1 MRIIGDIQGEAQ
13 ARTFGDYLYAQGIPN
28 EVEAGSADVWS
39 VWVKSDDD
47 LVRAGDLL
55 RAFQQNPTDARF
67 RDASQ
72 EATALK
78 RRENEDEAGYRR
90 RTRNVRDTFTSLR
103 GYQFGIITYALI
115 FVCVVVFVITKYG
128 EEFEPVRSL
137 WLSSHRTFAPLWKRV
152 LDLREVN
159 DGQVWRLV
167 TPIFIHMGVMH
178 IVFNM
183 MWLASLGSMIEA
195 RQSRALMGR
204 LVLFLAIGSNLVQWV
219 ATGSARFGG
228 MSGVVYGLIG
238 YMWMRGKF
246 DPACGLRLDSYT
258 IITSVIWFVV
268 CFTGL
273 VGPIANGAH
282 AGGLVIGMIWGWIAS
297 RRPGLANG

>member
-1 MRIIGDIQGEAQ
+1 MRTIGDIQGEAA
-13 ARTFGDYLYAQGIPN
+13 ARTFGDFLYAQGIAN

-47 LVRAGDLL
+47 LARAGELL

-72 EATALK
+72 VATALK
-78 RRENEDEAGYRR
+78 HRESEDEASYRR
-90 RTRNVRDTFTSLR
+90 RTRNVRDTFANLR
-103 GYQFGIITYALI
+103 GHRFGIITYALI
-115 FVCVVVFVITKYG
+115 FICVAVFVITKYG
-128 EEFEPVRSL
+128 TQFEPVDSL

-152 LDLREVN
+152 FDLREVN
-159 DGQVWRLV
+159 GGQVWRLI
-167 TPIFIHMGVMH
+167 TPVFIHMSFLH

-195 RQSRALMGR
+195 RQSKALMAR

-219 ATGSARFGG
+219 ATGKPYFGG

-246 DPACGLRLDSYT
+246 DPTCGLRLDSHT

-268 CFTGL
+268 CFTGW

-282 AGGLVIGMIWGWIAS
+282 AGGLVIGMFWGWLAS
-297 RRPGLANG
+297 RSPGLAKG

>member
-1 MRIIGDIQGEAQ
+1 MRTIGDIQGEAA
-13 ARTFGDYLYAQGIPN
+13 ARTFGDFLYAQGIAN

-47 LVRAGDLL
+47 LARAGELL

-72 EATALK
+72 VATALK
-78 RRENEDEAGYRR
+78 HRESEDEASYRR
-90 RTRNVRDTFTSLR
+90 RTRNVRDTFANLR
-103 GYQFGIITYALI
+103 GHRFGIITYALI
-115 FVCVVVFVITKYG
+115 VICVAVFVITKYG
-128 EEFEPVRSL
+128 TQFEPVDSL

-152 LDLREVN
+152 FDLREVN
-159 DGQVWRLV
+159 GGQVWRLI
-167 TPIFIHMGVMH
+167 TPVFIHMSFLH

-195 RQSRALMGR
+195 RQSKALMAR

-219 ATGSARFGG
+219 ATGKPYFGG

-246 DPACGLRLDSYT
+246 DPTCGLRLDSHT

-268 CFTGL
+268 CFTGW

-282 AGGLVIGMIWGWIAS
+282 AGGLVIGMFWGWLAS
-297 RRPGLANG
+297 RSPGLANR